1 MKKIA
6 VFLIAL
12 ASFKSATYAQSG
24 DGVQPGTLA
33 VQFFLNDFKSAQTV
47 RSNNLG
53 TVLKNREF
61 GKIKEM
67 SPGIAISYIK
77 GVSKRYDVSGTLA
90 GSFVDYPMN
99 NKPAFGQDYLLLEA
113 DASLRAKLISNKA
126 FINPYLQAGFGISKY
141 QGYFGAFIPAGAG
154 MQINLFDE
162 AYLQINAQY
171 RIPVSETTN
180 YHFFFGIGLAGKIGK

>member
-12 ASFKSATYAQSG
+12 AFCSMAAFAQSN

-33 VQFFLNDFKSAQTV
+33 VQFFLNDFKSAQNV
-47 RSNNLG
+47 RNNNLG

-77 GVSKRYDVSGTLA
+77 GITKNHDVVGTLA
-90 GSFVDYPMN
+90 GSFVDYPMK

-126 FINPYLQAGFGISKY
+126 FVNPYLQAGFGISKY

-171 RIPVSETTN
+171 RIPVSETVN